1 MARPQ
6 NQPVQVPGAT
16 QPDTAQVEG
25 TAPGQPDTAQV
36 EGTAPG
42 QPSEL
47 ELLRAQ
53 LAAKD
58 AEIASLQS
66 VAVPTGETFA
76 PAIAPHGAK
85 ALAESEFRGLTTSQV
100 HAKVKAGEIS
110 LAGRHAVL
118 CADGYYCNPAYR

>member
-1 MARPQ
+1 MARPE

-16 QPDTAQVEG
+16 QPDTAQVE
-25 TAPGQPDTAQV
+25 D
-36 EGTAPG
+36 TAPG